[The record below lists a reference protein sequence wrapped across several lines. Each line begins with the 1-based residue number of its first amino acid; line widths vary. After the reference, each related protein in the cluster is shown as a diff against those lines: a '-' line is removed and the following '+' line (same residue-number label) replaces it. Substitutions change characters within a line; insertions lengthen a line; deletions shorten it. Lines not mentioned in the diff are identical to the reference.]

1 MNISIE
7 LFASLKQK
15 SGWAR
20 RSMQVPAETTVGEL
34 LDRLDREFPELRV
47 RKVPLYVAVNEVFAK
62 ADHKLQ
68 EEDKVAF
75 FPPVSGGAA

>member
-15 SGWAR
+15 AGWAH
-20 RSMQVPAETTVGEL
+20 RSMQIPAETTVGEL

-47 RKVPLYVAVNEVFAK
+47 RQVPLYVAVNEVFAK
-62 ADHKLQ
+62 ADRKLQ
-68 EEDKVAF
+68 AEDKVAF
-75 FPPVSGGAA
+75 FPPVSGGAT